1 MSFLLSGFSA
11 SCAGGEK
18 TQAMFTGLKSGSA
31 ACLSACMLLN
41 SAWYSMASLMDAVAK
56 MALKWRPPVAASCLA
71 RMASIDLLHNS
82 RFELEVVNA
91 SDQVEA
97 QAEAFA
103 AISIALRNNFK
114 AFESTDDV
122 FV

>member
-1 MSFLLSGFSA
+1 MLSS
-11 SCAGGEK
+11 
-18 TQAMFTGLKSGSA
+18 TV
-31 ACLSACMLLN
+31 
-41 SAWYSMASLMDAVAK
+41 WVSL
-56 MALKWRPPVAASCLA
+56 
-71 RMASIDLLHNS
+71 DLLHNS

>member
-1 MSFLLSGFSA
+1 MPEVSSQARFEPPLYPSNAVFLPFLRNTSAVCFSNLST
-11 SCAGGEK
+11 AG
-18 TQAMFTGLKSGSA
+18 
-31 ACLSACMLLN
+31 
-41 SAWYSMASLMDAVAK
+41 SL
-56 MALKWRPPVAASCLA
+56 
-71 RMASIDLLHNS
+71 DLLHNS

>member
-1 MSFLLSGFSA
+1 M
-11 SCAGGEK
+11 
-18 TQAMFTGLKSGSA
+18 
-31 ACLSACMLLN
+31 
-41 SAWYSMASLMDAVAK
+41 
-56 MALKWRPPVAASCLA
+56 P
-71 RMASIDLLHNS
+71 IDLLHNS

-97 QAEAFA
+97 QVEAFA

>member
-1 MSFLLSGFSA
+1 MSG
-11 SCAGGEK
+11 K
-18 TQAMFTGLKSGSA
+18 FTGLSEVQWE
-31 ACLSACMLLN
+31 LLRV
-41 SAWYSMASLMDAVAK
+41 L
-56 MALKWRPPVAASCLA
+56 LPPEPERRKRGLPHADFRGVL
-71 RMASIDLLHNS
+71 DLLHNS